1 MNSTNF
7 ININISNSTAATISM
22 TASTTSL
29 KVLNYVSNYRYER
42 KKHSEEIVCF
52 LLILF
57 GILGK
62 KIFLP
67 APFIL
72 VNLLVVTAMLGMHN
86 AFHII
91 KLIE

>member
-1 MNSTNF
+1 MTSTNF
-7 ININISNSTAATISM
+7 ININISNSTAATIST

-29 KVLNYVSNYRYER
+29 KVLNYISNYRYER
-42 KKHSEEIVCF
+42 KKHSEEILCF

-62 KIFLP
+62 KTCLP

-72 VNLLVVTAMLGMHN
+72 VNLLVVTAILGTLN
-86 AFHII
+86 TF
-91 KLIE
+91 LLQN

>member
-1 MNSTNF
+1 MTSTNF
-7 ININISNSTAATISM
+7 IKINISNSTAATISM

-29 KVLNYVSNYRYER
+29 KVLNYISNYRYER
-42 KKHSEEIVCF
+42 KKHSEEILCF

-62 KIFLP
+62 KTCLP

-72 VNLLVVTAMLGMHN
+72 VNLLVVTAILGTLN
-86 AFHII
+86 TF
-91 KLIE
+91 LLQN